1 VDNLLL
7 RGDCLDLMKTLPAG
21 SVDCILTELP
31 YGTTDNKWD
40 SVIPMD
46 RLWAAWRRVMRP
58 GAPVI
63 LFTQQPFTT
72 TVAAS
77 NLRELKTEWIWEKAV
92 ATGFLNA
99 KKYPMKCHENILV
112 FCDRLPPY
120 FPQKTQG
127 GLPYRTS
134 KGANT
139 STNYS
144 DAAASVSLNTDGSR
158 YPRTVQRMCRRP
170 LTDRGSHPTQKPL
183 ELLEYLIRTYT
194 RPGEL
199 VLDCCAGSGST
210 LVAAIKTGRRFAGI
224 ELSPEYHR
232 VAMERVFAA
241 TSSVRSAPQDAL
253 AAVGAAA

>member
-21 SVDCILTELP
+21 SVDCILTDLP

-139 STNYS
+139 ATNYS

-183 ELLEYLIRTYT
+183 ELL
-194 RPGEL
+194 
-199 VLDCCAGSGST
+199 
-210 LVAAIKTGRRFAGI
+210 
-224 ELSPEYHR
+224 
-232 VAMERVFAA
+232 
-241 TSSVRSAPQDAL
+241 
-253 AAVGAAA
+253 